1 MKKLLAI
8 ILLSSPLIL
17 NAQESLSSLSGSD
30 RNAKIEKTIDAR
42 YLEGAVPVV
51 DGRVKFATT
60 CTSAYADDV
69 TYAKAIE
76 WAKSLAKE
84 CITSNITYT
93 DEANH
98 TFVLRNEQYLVFSNR
113 TLALDR
119 TRIYY
124 QITVKINRGKCD
136 VDMSRIKYWYDEQR
150 DGGIHYT
157 AEEGI
162 TDENALTKKKN
173 GLLKVCG
180 KFRTRTIDLKDT
192 LFDLFSKAIK

>member
-1 MKKLLAI
+1 MKKLFAA
-8 ILLSSPLIL
+8 ILLSLPLL
-17 NAQESLSSLSGSD
+17 VSAQESLSSLSGSS
-30 RNAKIEKTIDAR
+30 RTVKNEKTVDAR

-51 DGRVKFATT
+51 DGRVTFATT
-60 CTSAYADDV
+60 CTSAYADDA

-76 WAKSLAKE
+76 WAKGLAKE
-84 CITSNITYT
+84 CIASNITYT

-98 TFVLRNEQYLVFSNR
+98 TFVLRNEQWLVFKSR
-113 TLALDR
+113 SLALDR

-124 QITVKINRGKCD
+124 QITVKINGGKCD
-136 VDMSRIKYWYDEQR
+136 VDMSRIKYWYDENR
-150 DGGIHYT
+150 DGGQHYT
-157 AEEGI
+157 AEEWI